1 MSTNIFAFII
11 VLGVLI
17 FFHELGHFI
26 VARLFG
32 VGVEKFS
39 LGFGPRV
46 FGKKIGITDYRVS
59 AIPLGGYVK
68 MVGEEPDTEIDPK
81 NIPISF
87 THKHVFKRILIVAA
101 GPFFNFLLAAVIFFV
116 MFQIY
121 GIFVLKPSVGSVLDG
136 KPAQKAGLM
145 KGDMIVAIDGTR
157 VEQWEEMAHLIALSD
172 GRPIKVTVRRGS
184 SEFDVSIVPELK
196 IDKIFGAEIKSYIIG
211 IGSGNDGF
219 VKKLNPFQAFSE
231 SISETWKW
239 TKRTITGVAR
249 LITGAESVKTIG
261 GPILIAQMAGHY
273 AKQGVASLSFFIAI
287 ISITLAIINFIPI
300 PVLDGGHLLFFFL
313 EAIMGRPVGLKVRE
327 VAQQA
332 GMFMLLMLMIFVFY
346 NDIARIFFN

>member
-1 MSTNIFAFII
+1 MTTNLFAFVI

-17 FFHELGHFI
+17 FFHELGHFL

-68 MVGEEPDTEIDPK
+68 MVGEEPDAEIDPK
-81 NIPISF
+81 DIPLSF

-101 GPFFNFLLAAVIFFV
+101 GPFFNFLLAAIIFFV

-121 GIFVLKPSVGSVLDG
+121 GIFVLKPSIGSVLDG

-145 KGDMIVAIDGTR
+145 KGDMIVAIDGNR
-157 VEQWEEMAHLIALSD
+157 VEQWEEMANLIALSD
-172 GRPIKVTVRRGS
+172 GRQIEVTVRREE
-184 SEFDVSIVPELK
+184 SEFDVVIVPELK
-196 IDKIFGAEIKSYIIG
+196 IDNIFGAEIKSYIIG
-211 IGSGNDGF
+211 IGSGSDGF
-219 VKKLNPFQAFSE
+219 VKRLNPFQAFSE

-239 TKRTITGVAR
+239 TKRTVTGIAR
-249 LITGAESVKTIG
+249 LIKGTESVKTIG

-273 AKQGVASLSFFIAI
+273 AKKGVASLSFFIAI
-287 ISITLAIINFIPI
+287 ISITLAIINFI
-300 PVLDGGHLLFFFL
+300 
-313 EAIMGRPVGLKVRE
+313 
-327 VAQQA
+327 
-332 GMFMLLMLMIFVFY
+332 
-346 NDIARIFFN
+346 

>member
-1 MSTNIFAFII
+1 MTTNLFAFIV

-17 FFHELGHFI
+17 FFHELGHFL

-39 LGFGPRV
+39 LGFGPRI
-46 FGKKIGITDYRVS
+46 FGKKIGITDYRIS

-68 MVGEEPDTEIDPK
+68 MVGEEPDAPIDPK
-81 NIPISF
+81 DMPISF

-101 GPFFNFLLAAVIFFV
+101 GPFFNFLLAAVIFFLI
-116 MFQIY
+116 FQIY
-121 GIFVLKPSVGSVLDG
+121 GIAVLKPSIGSVLDG

-145 KGDMIVAIDGTR
+145 KGDMIVAIDGTP
-157 VEQWEEMAHLIALSD
+157 VEQFEEMANLIALSD
-172 GRPIKVTVRRGS
+172 GKKIVVTVRRGE
-184 SEFDVSIVPELK
+184 SEFNVPIVPELK

-211 IGSGNDGF
+211 IVSGSDGF
-219 VKKLNPFQAFSE
+219 VKKLNPFQAFPE
-231 SISETWKW
+231 SIRETWKW
-239 TKRTITGVAR
+239 TKRTVTGIAR
-249 LITGAESVKTIG
+249 LIAGTESVKTIG

-273 AKQGVASLSFFIAI
+273 AKQGVGSLLFFIAI

-313 EAIMGRPVGLKVRE
+313 EAAIGRPVGVKVRE

-332 GMFMLLMLMIFVFY
+332 GMFILIMLMIFVFY
-346 NDIARIFFN
+346 NDITRIILN

>member
-1 MSTNIFAFII
+1 MTTNLFAFII

-17 FFHELGHFI
+17 FVHELGHFL
-26 VARLFG
+26 VARFFG

-68 MVGEEPDTEIDPK
+68 MVGEEPDSTIDPK
-81 NIPISF
+81 DIPISF

-121 GIFVLKPSVGSVLDG
+121 GIPVLKPSIGSVIDG
-136 KPAQKAGLM
+136 KPAQKAGIM
-145 KGDMIVAIDGTR
+145 KGDLIVAIDGTR
-157 VEQWEEMAHLIALSD
+157 VEQWEDMAQLIALSD
-172 GRPIKVTVRRGS
+172 GRQIEVTVKREES
-184 SEFDVSIVPELK
+184 QFNVMIVPELK
-196 IDKIFGAEIKSYIIG
+196 IDKVFGVEIKSYIIG
-211 IGSGNDGF
+211 IVSGSDGF
-219 VKKLNPFQAFSE
+219 VKKLNPFQAFPA
-231 SISETWKW
+231 SITETFKW
-239 TKRTITGVAR
+239 TKRTVIGIAR
-249 LITGAESVKTIG
+249 LVKGTESVKTIG

-273 AKQGVASLSFFIAI
+273 AKQGVASLSWFVAI

-313 EAIMGRPVGLKVRE
+313 EAIIGRPVGVKVRE

-332 GMFMLLMLMIFVFY
+332 GMFLLIMLMIFVFY
-346 NDIARIFFN
+346 NDITRIFFN